1 MMFRGGGRQKVST
14 YIAGILLDM
23 VYVFGMVLH
32 CWSTWM
38 GGKFRDLGYVD
49 NERDGFGGWVHTSM
63 GIMENQGIAG
73 SWA

>member
-49 NERDGFGGWVHTSM
+49 NEREGFD
-63 GIMENQGIAG
+63 
-73 SWA
+73 